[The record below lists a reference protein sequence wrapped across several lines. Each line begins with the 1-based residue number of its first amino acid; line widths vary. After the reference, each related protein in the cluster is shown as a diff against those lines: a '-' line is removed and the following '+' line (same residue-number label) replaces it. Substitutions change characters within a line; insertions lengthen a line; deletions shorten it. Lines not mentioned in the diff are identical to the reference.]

1 MGNIIQYKK
10 YLTKGIN
17 STHNLTVMSGVKESE
32 KLLLSNYYCINAIHK
47 LFTNIK
53 VNEILIG
60 VNDKSQIL
68 PEVFSYLDIENSS
81 KERLNIIDINQY
93 LYSNPEQLNKRLSIV
108 GECKEPLL
116 NSFLG
121 VEYILLKNITE
132 NNNGNELNIS
142 PYGKRL
148 IELAEN
154 LYNSK
159 FSEIVVDDN
168 LIEVIINNQKEQS
181 ELLKN
186 TNKKLSLSLNNLKIL
201 DDEFNFY
208 EKKLKET
215 QDRERVQKES
225 FVKIGDELKIK
236 KTTYLRKKLTIID
249 KAKITFF
256 ETFGI
261 NNAQELI
268 LQSVEK
274 KIISLNLNS
283 SSLTSLI
290 NEEKYNNENNLIE
303 SNIFTKRI
311 LEIKDNIEKITKQK
325 ETIISQ
331 VEILKNES
339 MVLSDKLLRKENIED
354 SLDILERRSIG
365 EVDKENNLFFVHM
378 LPSFQPRENSP
389 FANDISIKER
399 ANAVRLF
406 TPSLSCTTFKLDGL
420 PFENRTFGGGLF
432 GVILSKGYVKKINMG
447 DNGTVVNSDGTRTGN
462 SEYMELKTEIK
473 QAKLRDNVGNVY
485 NEATVNNCIPYA
497 YIAILDQLYEKEKVL
512 YNNVVE
518 VRKKKINVKTIL
530 SSYEKLLEFNEL
542 NQDKIT
548 PLPVMILINGEMI
561 EIHSKK
567 FNGIRLGETDMN
579 KELSQSEA
587 VKFIEENFN
596 IEKKVSK
603 ISEITDKEDYI
614 PDDIRKSMISSFI
627 GKFKPYLQS
636 HLEDKFKTPKN
647 KDDFLNSVKVK

>member
-208 EKKLKET
+208 EK
-215 QDRERVQKES
+215 
-225 FVKIGDELKIK
+225 
-236 KTTYLRKKLTIID
+236 
-249 KAKITFF
+249 
-256 ETFGI
+256 
-261 NNAQELI
+261 N
-268 LQSVEK
+268 
-274 KIISLNLNS
+274 
-283 SSLTSLI
+283 
-290 NEEKYNNENNLIE
+290 
-303 SNIFTKRI
+303 
-311 LEIKDNIEKITKQK
+311 
-325 ETIISQ
+325 
-331 VEILKNES
+331 
-339 MVLSDKLLRKENIED
+339 
-354 SLDILERRSIG
+354 
-365 EVDKENNLFFVHM
+365 
-378 LPSFQPRENSP
+378 
-389 FANDISIKER
+389 
-399 ANAVRLF
+399 
-406 TPSLSCTTFKLDGL
+406 
-420 PFENRTFGGGLF
+420 
-432 GVILSKGYVKKINMG
+432 
-447 DNGTVVNSDGTRTGN
+447 
-462 SEYMELKTEIK
+462 
-473 QAKLRDNVGNVY
+473 
-485 NEATVNNCIPYA
+485 
-497 YIAILDQLYEKEKVL
+497 
-512 YNNVVE
+512 
-518 VRKKKINVKTIL
+518 
-530 SSYEKLLEFNEL
+530 
-542 NQDKIT
+542 
-548 PLPVMILINGEMI
+548 
-561 EIHSKK
+561 
-567 FNGIRLGETDMN
+567 
-579 KELSQSEA
+579 
-587 VKFIEENFN
+587 
-596 IEKKVSK
+596 
-603 ISEITDKEDYI
+603 
-614 PDDIRKSMISSFI
+614 
-627 GKFKPYLQS
+627 
-636 HLEDKFKTPKN
+636 
-647 KDDFLNSVKVK
+647 

>member
-1 MGNIIQYKK
+1 
-10 YLTKGIN
+10 
-17 STHNLTVMSGVKESE
+17 
-32 KLLLSNYYCINAIHK
+32 
-47 LFTNIK
+47 
-53 VNEILIG
+53 
-60 VNDKSQIL
+60 
-68 PEVFSYLDIENSS
+68 
-81 KERLNIIDINQY
+81 
-93 LYSNPEQLNKRLSIV
+93 
-108 GECKEPLL
+108 
-116 NSFLG
+116 
-121 VEYILLKNITE
+121 
-132 NNNGNELNIS
+132 
-142 PYGKRL
+142 
-148 IELAEN
+148 
-154 LYNSK
+154 
-159 FSEIVVDDN
+159 
-168 LIEVIINNQKEQS
+168 
-181 ELLKN
+181 
-186 TNKKLSLSLNNLKIL
+186 
-201 DDEFNFY
+201 
-208 EKKLKET
+208 
-215 QDRERVQKES
+215 
-225 FVKIGDELKIK
+225 
-236 KTTYLRKKLTIID
+236 
-249 KAKITFF
+249 
-256 ETFGI
+256 
-261 NNAQELI
+261 

-518 VRKKKINVKTIL
+518 VRKKKIKVKTIL

>member
-518 VRKKKINVKTIL
+518 VRKKKIKVKTIL